1 MKRKLLHKLNKR
13 QGFSLTEMLAT
24 VLIMGFVGI
33 IITTGAATVQR
44 VYRKVVAHANT
55 QTALTTTIT
64 LMKDQLAFADPQ
76 NIEANG
82 PEIRF
87 QNLNSGEQTITLS
100 PGTASGTATT
110 DPNAAAGSANG
121 ADDGTNGAVGSTN
134 GADTGTSGAGGGT
147 SGADTGTSDAV
158 GGTNGS
164 DGGKNGVDTGATGTG
179 TVNRGFTVTYTASD
193 GTGTSTT
200 LPLLSDSAITSD
212 LCVCFD
218 GDGSGFSWDA
228 GSKVITV
235 TNLVAKDTRTDT
247 VQARASFKVL
257 LVNS

>member
-1 MKRKLLHKLNKR
+1 MKQKLLHKLNRR

-44 VYRKVVAHANT
+44 VYRKVVAHANA

-64 LMKDQLAFADPQ
+64 LMKDQLAFADP
-76 NIEANG
+76 ESVGNG
-82 PEIRF
+82 SETGTGFGNSQTIVF
-87 QNLNSGEQTITLS
+87 KNLNSGEQTITLN
-100 PGTASGTATT
+100 PGTASSAATI
-110 DPNAAAGSANG
+110 DPNAVA
-121 ADDGTNGAVGSTN
+121 
-134 GADTGTSGAGGGT
+134 
-147 SGADTGTSDAV
+147 
-158 GGTNGS
+158 GGTNGTT
-164 DGGKNGVDTGATGTG
+164 GVVNGATGDAADAGTTGGSNGTNGTG
-179 TVNRGFTVTYTASD
+179 TANRGFTLTYTTGD
-193 GTGTSTT
+193 GTGTSSTT

-218 GDGSGFSWDA
+218 GDGSGFSWDPA
-228 GSKVITV
+228 TKVITV

-257 LVNS
+257 LVNDK

>member
-1 MKRKLLHKLNKR
+1 MEVDGAEQMKQKLLHKLNKR

-44 VYRKVVAHANT
+44 VYRKVVAHANA

-64 LMKDQLAFADPQ
+64 LMKDQLAFADP
-76 NIEANG
+76 ESVGNG
-82 PEIRF
+82 SETGTGFGNSQTIVF
-87 QNLNSGEQTITLS
+87 KNLNSGEQTITLN
-100 PGTASGTATT
+100 PGTASGAAAT
-110 DPNAAAGSANG
+110 DPSAAAGGMNG
-121 ADDGTNGAVGSTN
+121 T
-134 GADTGTSGAGGGT
+134 TGVDVA
-147 SGADTGTSDAV
+147 A
-158 GGTNGS
+158 GGTN
-164 DGGKNGVDTGATGTG
+164 DATGGAADAGTTG
-179 TVNRGFTVTYTASD
+179 VGNGTTGSGAANRGFTLTYSAA
-193 GTGTSTT
+193 GTGTGSGTNTT

-218 GDGSGFSWDA
+218 GDGSGFSWDPA
-228 GSKVITV
+228 TKVITV

-257 LVNS
+257 LVNDK

>member
-1 MKRKLLHKLNKR
+1 MEVDGAEQMKHKLLHKLNKR

-44 VYRKVVAHANT
+44 VYRKVVAHANA

-76 NIEANG
+76 SIGNASVTGAGFENSQTIV
-82 PEIRF
+82 F
-87 QNLNSGEQTITLS
+87 QNLNSGEQTITLN

-110 DPNAAAGSANG
+110 DPSAAA
-121 ADDGTNGAVGSTN
+121 DGTNGADN
-134 GADTGTSGAGGGT
+134 GTSGSGT
-147 SGADTGTSDAV
+147 A
-158 GGTNGS
+158 
-164 DGGKNGVDTGATGTG
+164 
-179 TVNRGFTVTYTASD
+179 NRGFTLTYSG
-193 GTGTSTT
+193 GTGTSTST
-200 LPLLSDSAITSD
+200 LSLLSDSAITSD

-218 GDGSGFSWDA
+218 GDGGFTWDPA
-228 GSKVITV
+228 TQVIAV
-235 TNLVAKDTRTDT
+235 TNLAAKDTRTDT

-257 LVNS
+257 LVNGK

>member
-1 MKRKLLHKLNKR
+1 MKQKLLHKLNKR

-44 VYRKVVAHANT
+44 VYRKVVAHANA

-64 LMKDQLAFADPQ
+64 LMKDQLAFADPER
-76 NIEANG
+76 ITVSG
-82 PEIRF
+82 TTISF
-87 QNLNSGEQTITLS
+87 KNLNSGEQTITLN
-100 PGTASGTATT
+100 PGTASGTA
-110 DPNAAAGSANG
+110 
-121 ADDGTNGAVGSTN
+121 
-134 GADTGTSGAGGGT
+134 
-147 SGADTGTSDAV
+147 
-158 GGTNGS
+158 
-164 DGGKNGVDTGATGTG
+164 
-179 TVNRGFTVTYTASD
+179 NRGFTLTYTAGD
-193 GTGTSTT
+193 GTGTSSTT

-218 GDGSGFSWDA
+218 TDATSGFFWDPTT
-228 GSKVITV
+228 KVITV

-257 LVNS
+257 LVNGK

>member
-1 MKRKLLHKLNKR
+1 MKQKLLHKLNNR
-13 QGFSLTEMLAT
+13 RGFSLTEMLAT

-44 VYRKVVAHANT
+44 VYRKVVAHANA

-64 LMKDQLAFADPQ
+64 LMKDQLAFADPES
-76 NIEANG
+76 ITANG
-82 PEIRF
+82 SEISF
-87 QNLNSGEQTITLS
+87 QNLNSGEQTITLT
-100 PGTASGTATT
+100 PGSSSGTA
-110 DPNAAAGSANG
+110 
-121 ADDGTNGAVGSTN
+121 
-134 GADTGTSGAGGGT
+134 
-147 SGADTGTSDAV
+147 
-158 GGTNGS
+158 
-164 DGGKNGVDTGATGTG
+164 
-179 TVNRGFTVTYTASD
+179 NRGFTLTYSAAGA
-193 GTGTSTT
+193 GTGSTSTT

-218 GDGSGFSWDA
+218 TDDGFTWDPA
-228 GSKVITV
+228 TQVITV

>member
-1 MKRKLLHKLNKR
+1 MKQKLLHKLNKR

-44 VYRKVVAHANT
+44 VYRKVVAHANA

-64 LMKDQLAFADPQ
+64 LMKDQLAFADP
-76 NIEANG
+76 ESVGNG
-82 PEIRF
+82 SETGTGFGNSQTIVF
-87 QNLNSGEQTITLS
+87 KNLNSGEQTITLN
-100 PGTASGTATT
+100 PGTASGAAAI
-110 DPNAAAGSANG
+110 DPSAAAG
-121 ADDGTNGAVGSTN
+121 GTNGADN
-134 GADTGTSGAGGGT
+134 GA
-147 SGADTGTSDAV
+147 
-158 GGTNGS
+158 N
-164 DGGKNGVDTGATGTG
+164 GTG
-179 TVNRGFTVTYTASD
+179 TANRGFTLTYTAGD
-193 GTGTSTT
+193 GTGTNSTT

-218 GDGSGFSWDA
+218 TDATSGFFWDPTTM
-228 GSKVITV
+228 VITV

-257 LVNS
+257 LVNGK

>member
-1 MKRKLLHKLNKR
+1 MEVDGAEQMKQKLLHKLNKR

-44 VYRKVVAHANT
+44 VYRKVVAHANA

-64 LMKDQLAFADPQ
+64 LMKDQLAFADP
-76 NIEANG
+76 ESVGNG
-82 PEIRF
+82 SETGTGFGNSQTIVF
-87 QNLNSGEQTITLS
+87 KNLNSGEQTITLN
-100 PGTASGTATT
+100 PGTASGAAAT
-110 DPNAAAGSANG
+110 DPSAAA
-121 ADDGTNGAVGSTN
+121 
-134 GADTGTSGAGGGT
+134 
-147 SGADTGTSDAV
+147 
-158 GGTNGS
+158 GGTNGTT
-164 DGGKNGVDTGATGTG
+164 GVDVTAGGTNGTTGGAADAGTTGGGNGTNGTG
-179 TVNRGFTVTYTASD
+179 TANRGFTLTYTTGD
-193 GTGTSTT
+193 GTGTNSTS

-218 GDGSGFSWDA
+218 TDADSGFSWDPA
-228 GSKVITV
+228 TKVITV

-257 LVNS
+257 LVNDK

>member
-1 MKRKLLHKLNKR
+1 MEVDGAEQMKQKLLHKLNKR

-44 VYRKVVAHANT
+44 VYRKVVAHANV

-64 LMKDQLAFADPQ
+64 LMKDQLAFADP
-76 NIEANG
+76 ESVGNG
-82 PEIRF
+82 SETGTGFGNSQTIVF
-87 QNLNSGEQTITLS
+87 KNLNSGEQTITLN
-100 PGTASGTATT
+100 PGTA
-110 DPNAAAGSANG
+110 
-121 ADDGTNGAVGSTN
+121 
-134 GADTGTSGAGGGT
+134 
-147 SGADTGTSDAV
+147 
-158 GGTNGS
+158 
-164 DGGKNGVDTGATGTG
+164 
-179 TVNRGFTVTYTASD
+179 NRGFTLTYTTGD
-193 GTGTSTT
+193 GTGTNSTS

-218 GDGSGFSWDA
+218 TDGGFTWDPTT
-228 GSKVITV
+228 KVITV

-257 LVNS
+257 LVNDK